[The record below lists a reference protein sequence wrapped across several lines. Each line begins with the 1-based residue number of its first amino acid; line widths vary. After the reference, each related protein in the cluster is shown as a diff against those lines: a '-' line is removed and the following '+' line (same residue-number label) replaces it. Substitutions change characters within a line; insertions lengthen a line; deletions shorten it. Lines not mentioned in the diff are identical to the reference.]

1 MTHGISPLSIIPVRV
16 EASSKSEQ
24 LTQLLFGELFSVL
37 ENEGDWIRIR
47 VQHDTYEGWVEKC
60 RTAALTAEEFET
72 LSAQPATFTN
82 DLMATARCHSNST
95 QITLPVCSTL
105 RNYNDGAF
113 SFAGQT
119 YTFHGTVT
127 SGSQPITA
135 EILQPY
141 ITYYLN
147 APYLWGGR
155 HPLGIDC
162 SGLVQNIFRLC
173 GIQMPRD
180 ACQQAEQGT
189 TVDFVEETQFG
200 DLAFFDNDEGII
212 NHVGILMN
220 NNMIVHAA
228 ACVKVGRLDHQGI
241 FDLESQSYSHK
252 LRIIKRI
259 RL

>member
-1 MTHGISPLSIIPVRV
+1 MTHGISPLSIIPVRA

-47 VQHDTYEGWVEKC
+47 VQHDTYEGWVEKS
-60 RTAALTAEEFET
+60 RTAE
-72 LSAQPATFTN
+72 LSATEYEQLLAQPVTLTN
-82 DLMATARCHSNST
+82 DLMATATKKATGER
-95 QITLPVCSTL
+95 ITLPVCCTL
-105 RNYNDGAF
+105 PNYADGDF
-113 SFAGQT
+113 SFGQHT
-119 YTFHGTVT
+119 FTFHGTVT
-127 SGSQPITA
+127 NGPQPIIA
-135 EILQPY
+135 ETLQPY
-141 ITYYLN
+141 LNYYQN

-162 SGLVQNIFRLC
+162 SGFVQNVFRLC
-173 GIQMPRD
+173 GIEMQRD

-212 NHVGILMN
+212 NHVGILVN

-228 ACVKVGRLDHQGI
+228 ECVKVGRLDHQGI

>member
-1 MTHGISPLSIIPVRV
+1 MTHGISPLSVIPLRAD
-16 EASSKSEQ
+16 ASSKSEQ
-24 LTQLLFGELFSVL
+24 LTQLLFGELFTVI
-37 ENEGDWIRIR
+37 EDNGPWIRIQL
-47 VQHDTYEGWVEKC
+47 QHDEYEGWVEKS
-60 RTAALTAEEFET
+60 RTAQLSADEFEK

-82 DLMATARCHSNST
+82 DLMATARCNSNST

-105 RNYNDGAF
+105 RNYSDGEF

-135 EILQPY
+135 DILHPY

-180 ACQQAEQGT
+180 AYQQAELGN

-200 DLAFFDNDEGII
+200 DLAYFDNDEGHI

-228 ACVKVGRLDHQGI
+228 ECVKVGRLDHQGI

-252 LRIIKRI
+252 LRIIKRV